1 MRRSRPLTSMR
12 RVHMCDE
19 RRRSAVTVSSEIKL
33 MPWLRTLP
41 MRRSGY
47 PKGVLGR
54 LGGMIMARMN
64 RDAAECSV
72 G

>member
-1 MRRSRPLTSMR
+1 
-12 RVHMCDE
+12 
-19 RRRSAVTVSSEIKL
+19 